1 MLFVVAHSAIAANP
15 CASNNVLICD
25 EPYKKA
31 ARITVDKAALGQSG
45 VMVFNE
51 IMTRSKLYTLLMTL
65 DASTPDITR
74 TVEYLALF
82 NEAHQINQQ
91 LAALLIETK
100 RTNRL
105 LAAMAGAHSSA
116 EGPSE
121 GMLTNS
127 E

>member
-1 MLFVVAHSAIAANP
+1 MLFVVAHPAIAANP
-15 CASNNVLICD
+15 CVSNNVLICD

-31 ARITVDKAALGQSG
+31 SHLILDRVALGEPG
-45 VMVFNE
+45 ARFFHE
-51 IMTRSKLYTLLMTL
+51 IMTQSKLYELLVML
-65 DASTPDITR
+65 DSSTPDITR

-91 LAALLIETK
+91 LAALLIEAK

-116 EGPSE
+116 EGVSE
-121 GMLTNS
+121 MLTNS